1 MSPWP
6 LHGRE
11 AGKTNESS
19 CNSAAPEFRPARQKG
34 LQACSQMCS
43 GTWHAKAIF
52 NHGIY
57 FFPSPSTILHL
68 SICVWEGTA
77 GPKSIPGV
85 QGNPERLFR
94 SRLEARKQN
103 WPLGPAAE
111 CSYSVPLDSSCL
123 PPKTPKEETCE
134 WRCPA
139 WRPLKCAS
147 SLAGPVREGPRN
159 GLKTEIWHF
168 IFPPIFATV
177 CIWEVASFLTLA
189 VLMSIVNGTLC
200 VVCGGSS
207 PIKTPHSIEPLLLCP
222 IRCWHLQMPVP
233 WHPRANSGNSGKLFS
248 PDSISLYPTEG
259 TGQFL
264 IYSASC
270 NPTW

>member
-139 WRPLKCAS
+139 WRPLKWS
-147 SLAGPVREGPRN
+147 QDRN
-159 GLKTEIWHF
+159 
-168 IFPPIFATV
+168 
-177 CIWEVASFLTLA
+177 LTL
-189 VLMSIVNGTLC
+189 
-200 VVCGGSS
+200 
-207 PIKTPHSIEPLLLCP
+207 H
-222 IRCWHLQMPVP
+222 
-233 WHPRANSGNSGKLFS
+233 FS
-248 PDSISLYPTEG
+248 PH
-259 TGQFL
+259 F
-264 IYSASC
+264 C
-270 NPTW
+270 NCVHLGGCQLPDPCCPYEHCKWNPMCCLWWIQSD